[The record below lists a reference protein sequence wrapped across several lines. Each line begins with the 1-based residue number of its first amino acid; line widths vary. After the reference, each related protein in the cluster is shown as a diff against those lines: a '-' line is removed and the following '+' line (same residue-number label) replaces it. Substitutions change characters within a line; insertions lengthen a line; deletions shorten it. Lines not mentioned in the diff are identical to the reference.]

1 MTDILYELYEQND
14 ITRAEKLEDDGQQ
27 LIADEHYAMDCI
39 QPKCVE
45 LQRICTKY
53 RDLVDTRGVLISRY
67 KDLQER
73 MDKVPLKL

>member
-1 MTDILYELYEQND
+1 
-14 ITRAEKLEDDGQQ
+14 
-27 LIADEHYAMDCI
+27 MDCI

-73 MDKVPLKL
+73 MDKVPFKLKNYFRINNIFLNYLSLLKQHLDNVCFKIFSIM